1 MKKKK
6 RPYLLTA
13 VILTA
18 LILVFNLAGMNRSFC
33 DFYTDNIYHFIA
45 DGLGFITAPIPFPL
59 GETLMY
65 AGAVTVI
72 VFVLSLILLIF
83 FHRKNQQKAGAGII
97 HLSAQ
102 LRLIWEDK
110 AGKRLANANL
120 RS

>member
-1 MKKKK
+1 MKIIKTLLLLIAMTIAGIPANAEVMKKKK
-6 RPYLLTA
+6 RPYILTA

-72 VFVLSLILLIF
+72 VFE
-83 FHRKNQQKAGAGII
+83 AA
-97 HLSAQ
+97 
-102 LRLIWEDK
+102 
-110 AGKRLANANL
+110 
-120 RS
+120 